1 MLEWHS
7 AYRTRRLFA
16 ILKEMLIAVSGDG
29 PLAQLAEHRTFN
41 PGVVGSIP
49 TRPTNFRHKN
59 RPLDCSRGFALAN
72 LPTLLS
78 LDLWTVISGYQG
90 LMIEAR
96 DAQVTIRT

>member
-49 TRPTNFRHKN
+49 TRPTKHQV
-59 RPLDCSRGFALAN
+59 RPDIITRVFNGINTTIKPATAN
-72 LPTLLS
+72 NAE
-78 LDLWTVISGYQG
+78 I
-90 LMIEAR
+90 
-96 DAQVTIRT
+96 